1 MPPPG
6 IMMGQHLPEEGWDLG
21 TGDERAEEKVP
32 GTRWEG
38 PSGAIRDFGLSSKH
52 LGCPCSI
59 LSVAAGHAMH
69 VFKGL
74 VWLWYLG
81 WTTQGEVAERRQIS
95 AQLKISHGNSC
106 PEMEWNGSEL
116 PIVGGVQV

>member
-21 TGDERAEEKVP
+21 TGDERAEENVA

-38 PSGAIRDFGLSSKH
+38 PPGAIRDFGLSSKH

-59 LSVAAGHAMH
+59 LSVTAGHAMH

-81 WTTQGEVAERRQIS
+81 WTTQGEVAERRQKD
-95 AQLKISHGNSC
+95 QQ
-106 PEMEWNGSEL
+106 E
-116 PIVGGVQV
+116 VGDGVWRWGWRWGVRCSVESKERT